1 MAGPDVRAIAKE
13 IVARE
18 GGYVDDPDDPGGAT
32 NFGVTIGTM
41 TRLGIDL
48 DGDGRVT
55 RTDVK
60 RLTRDQAVEIFLT
73 HYFARPR
80 IAALPEP
87 LQATVFDMYVN
98 AGTNAVKILQRLPRP
113 AMALGTLALFVAAMI
128 DPTWFAAR
136 MTGIALVPE
145 PLWWL
150 LGAVV
155 SFYFGARHQAK
166 GQDFRR
172 EIAATMAAA
181 PEVAARLRTIEAL
194 RGKAPEAAAEEPVA
208 PRREMAVFGSTT
220 TEEENAALAEW
231 RRSG

>member
-1 MAGPDVRAIAKE
+1 MGLIERALGLVFGSGRNVVAETAEVFRVNAEAQAG
-13 IVARE
+13 RE
-18 GGYVDDPDDPGGAT
+18 A
-32 NFGVTIGTM
+32 
-41 TRLGIDL
+41 
-48 DGDGRVT
+48 
-55 RTDVK
+55 
-60 RLTRDQAVEIFLT
+60 QAQG
-73 HYFARPR
+73 
-80 IAALPEP
+80 AALAQMAQEFA
-87 LQATVFDMYVN
+87 QGRRSWFDRCIDGLN
-98 AGTNAVKILQRLPRP
+98 RLPRP

-181 PEVAARLRTIEAL
+181 PEVAARLRDIEAL
-194 RGKAPEAAAEEPVA
+194 RGKVPETAAEEPVA
-208 PRREMAVFGSTT
+208 PPREMAVFGSTT
-220 TEEENAALAEW
+220 TEEENAALVEW